1 MQTLLLF
8 DTSLNNG
15 PLGFLLGL
23 AMIFAFGYVWR
34 RLFNPDKEYIHP
46 KTGAVYRIPGKFR
59 DKGHQETEAFLFK
72 LWLKEQDQKQ

>member
-15 PLGFLLGL
+15 PLGFFLGL
-23 AMIFAFGYVWR
+23 AVIFVLGHFWR
-34 RLFNPDKEYIHP
+34 RIFYPDKEYRHP

-59 DKGHQETEAFLFK
+59 DKGHQETEAFSFK
-72 LWLKEQDQKQ
+72 QWLKKEDQKQ